1 MPLQITINKGVM
13 EGAPGA
19 NTMDTIKNISKSNA
33 YFYGM
38 IVFVVLASVWL
49 IKKTK

>member
-19 NTMDTIKNISKSNA
+19 NISKSNA